1 VSDTVIDVRDVTLR
15 LGGFRLY
22 DGASMSIQRGETC
35 ALTGVNGS
43 GKSVLLKLIC
53 GFVTPDSGEVWV
65 DPSFLSP
72 RRTFPDRFGITIDG
86 PAYLPGRTGVENLV
100 DLARIRRRIGMPQIR
115 AALERV
121 GLDPD
126 TRQKVR
132 NYSLGMKQK
141 LSLAQA
147 LMEDPEVLL
156 LDEPFNALDAESVDR
171 VKAVLREERAKGT
184 TILFTSHS
192 RTDVS
197 DLTDRVHRIVDRR
210 IELVGD
216 PSVSS

>member
-1 VSDTVIDVRDVTLR
+1 MTDTVIDVRDVTVR

-22 DGASMSIQRGETC
+22 ADASMTLERGRTY
-35 ALTGVNGS
+35 ALTGHNGS

-53 GFVTPDSGEVWV
+53 GFMTPDSGEVWV
-65 DPSFLSP
+65 DPVYLSP

-100 DLARIRRRIGMPQIR
+100 DLARIRRRIGRAEIR
-115 AALERV
+115 ATMERV

-126 TRQKVR
+126 IRQKVR
-132 NYSLGMKQK
+132 HYSMGMKQK

-147 LMEDPEVLL
+147 LMEQPDVLL
-156 LDEPFNALDAESVDR
+156 LDEPFNALDAESVVR
-171 VKAVLREERAKGT
+171 VKEVLREEQARGT

-192 RTDVS
+192 RDDVS
-197 DLTDRVHRIVDRR
+197 DLTDLVYGVQERQIVRVEPD
-210 IELVGD
+210 
-216 PSVSS
+216 VSS